1 MTGQEASVTDRLA
14 VVTGA
19 ARGIGAAV
27 ARRLAGDGWSLLLVD
42 ACAPQPPADYP
53 MPTPEDLA
61 AVGRDCAAGARDVKE
76 LIADVGDGSV
86 RDQLRSLLAG
96 RAPAAV
102 VTAAGVIR
110 GDVAWAVPD
119 DAFELMLRVNLFGV
133 RRPAHDRGRR
143 RPVRRGLLGSRAAR
157 HAAARRLLR
166 GQGRGGRL
174 RSRAG
179 RRPGRNRG
187 HGECRLSR
195 VYPRAHAGRQHL
207 AVRSRLRRP
216 HRRGHPRRR
225 GPDRLAGRCTGSI
238 PTGGSSRSGTKPDGR
253 DYCRLAGLP
262 MGSPTYSC
270 MASRLSWAGYLA
282 AAGPSANARS
292 RFVVTCLTK
301 AGVRPPMP
309 WGRSP

>member
-1 MTGQEASVTDRLA
+1 MTTSQEASVTDRLA

-61 AVGRDCAAGARDVKE
+61 AVGRDCAAAGARDVKE

-110 GDVAWAVPD
+110 GDVAWAIPD

-133 RRPAHDRGRR
+133 RHLADVCVPPMIEAGAGRF
-143 RPVRRGLLGSRAAR
+143 VAVSS
-157 HAAARRLLR
+157 AAALR
-166 GQGRGGRL
+166 AMPQ
-174 RSRAG
+174 
-179 RRPGRNRG
+179 
-187 HGECRLSR
+187 
-195 VYPRAHAGRQHL
+195 
-207 AVRSRLRRP
+207 
-216 HRRGHPRRR
+216 
-225 GPDRLAGRCTGSI
+225 
-238 PTGGSSRSGTKPDGR
+238 
-253 DYCRLAGLP
+253 
-262 MGSPTYSC
+262 
-270 MASRLSWAGYLA
+270 LA
-282 AAGPSANARS
+282 AYSAAKGA
-292 RFVVTCLTK
+292 VV
-301 AGVRPPMP
+301 
-309 WGRSP
+309 